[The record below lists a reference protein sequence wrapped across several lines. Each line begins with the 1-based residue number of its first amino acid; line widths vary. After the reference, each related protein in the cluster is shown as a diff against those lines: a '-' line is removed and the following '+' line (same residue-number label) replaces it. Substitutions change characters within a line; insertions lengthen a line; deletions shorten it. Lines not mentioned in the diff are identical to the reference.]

1 MKDDN
6 FSQIQPAVLFI
17 RGNKNSRKTQLECL
31 TSYCDTHK
39 LDIVKI
45 FKCEG
50 TTNKYSKTFD
60 EMIKYVKVKKSKI
73 AIVAYCVS
81 KLQTGYTQSV
91 CLNELCTKKDT
102 KIHFIKEALVIN
114 KYSSTDDLSLWD
126 MSILAINIYR
136 NSLKDHISRS
146 LHFNYCNGIYPR
158 LAPIGYLNSRDSSN
172 RPDIVLDYS
181 KASIITDLFKE
192 YATGKYSIS
201 TLTQEARKL
210 GLKTKNGDIS
220 KDCIRN
226 MLSNPF
232 YYGEFYIKGK
242 LYQHKYPTI
251 IGKALFD
258 TVQDVLALK

>member
-6 FSQIQPAVLFI
+6 FSKMKPAVLFI

-31 TSYCDTHK
+31 TNYCNKHGFTV
-39 LDIVKI
+39 LAI
-45 FKCEG
+45 FECEG
-50 TTNKYSKTFD
+50 TTNKYRKIFD
-60 EMIKYVKVKKSKI
+60 EMIEFVEGNKSKI
-73 AIVAYCVS
+73 AIVTYSVS

-102 KIHFIKEALVIN
+102 EIHFIKEALVVH
-114 KYSSTDDLSLWD
+114 KYSSTDDLALWD

-232 YYGEFYIKGK
+232 YYGEFYIKSK
-242 LYQHKYPTI
+242 LYPHKYPTI
-251 IGKALFD
+251 IDKALFD